1 MPLSCGSAGVKL
13 GSDLQPSKLPVT
25 RSNGINRSASDGL
38 SDAKLRRI
46 DPLFIPGQ
54 DDLQENLVS
63 TKFLFALE

>member
-25 RSNGINRSASDGL
+25 RSNRINRSVSDGL
-38 SDAKLRRI
+38 SDTRLKRI

>member
-1 MPLSCGSAGVKL
+1 MAGVKL

-25 RSNGINRSASDGL
+25 RSDGINRSASDGL

-54 DDLQENLVS
+54 DELQENLVS